1 MHFTKAKMAIITNCL
16 LTDFSHGC
24 VAGILLALVHST
36 EPTRF
41 NSQRVQ
47 PGDVAIH
54 PVCARNRV
62 RQTPI
67 AWHRISV
74 RFNYVRPTGGSRRIS
89 RQRKQHCLHRIW
101 NISCV
106 RLGGSARFTNSW
118 FRATC
123 MLRCCGSLQRSRL
136 PLAKQ
141 QTTTNQLQLK
151 RR

>member
-1 MHFTKAKMAIITNCL
+1 MNFSKAKMTIITNCL
-16 LTDFSHGC
+16 LTDFPHGS

-36 EPTRF
+36 EPARF

-47 PGDVAIH
+47 PGDVTIH
-54 PVCARNRV
+54 LVCARSRV

-67 AWHRISV
+67 AWHRKFV
-74 RFNYVRPTGGSRRIS
+74 GFNYVRPTGGTRRTS
-89 RQRKQHCLHRIW
+89 RQRKRHWLHRIR

-106 RLGGSARFTNSW
+106 RLSGSARFTDSW

-123 MLRCCGSLQRSRL
+123 MLQCCGSLQRSRL

-151 RR
+151 WC